1 MNSLRNGREQAP
13 RSQVQPDLEK
23 ERQNCP
29 FSQEEI
35 TNLIDGGPEKTAER
49 RNLEEYFFRHTEVLQ
64 TKNTFNS
71 SEFSRPFKLFRVQ
84 MEFDIW
90 REKSECRTFISC
102 QIAPWGF

>member
-49 RNLEEYFFRHTEVLQ
+49 RNLEEYFFRHKEVRMDWSLDSV
-64 TKNTFNS
+64 NFDENS
-71 SEFSRPFKLFRVQ
+71 A
-84 MEFDIW
+84 
-90 REKSECRTFISC
+90 C
-102 QIAPWGF
+102 QHITSGRR